1 VRWCRTDAGDA
12 ALSGVVSKTKTDRM
26 ESYVLAETFK
36 YYYLLFA
43 PQAIDS
49 DAVMFNT
56 EAHPLRAPAAKP
68 ERLRPMSDTIDP
80 RETAAP
86 HNKRARR
93 ALIAEISSLFAL
105 AVSFLALGLGIW
117 QARLM
122 SEQTRVMQQQARAGV
137 WPYLSIGYALVADGE
152 RRGYTWRIDNDG
164 VGPARIE
171 SVTLTLDG
179 KPLEHWKDVFRA
191 LYGDA
196 PVQATYSQIYGKV
209 LPPSTNRETTIEA
222 VHIADPGQAKTF
234 FEAQSRLEM
243 SICYCSV
250 YDDCWIAH
258 RQSPVV
264 QQVERCETRGIVQFE
279 PSL

>member
-1 VRWCRTDAGDA
+1 MPDAT
-12 ALSGVVSKTKTDRM
+12 LHN
-26 ESYVLAETFK
+26 EP
-36 YYYLLFA
+36 A
-43 PQAIDS
+43 P
-49 DAVMFNT
+49 
-56 EAHPLRAPAAKP
+56 PPRA
-68 ERLRPMSDTIDP
+68 RRG
-80 RETAAP
+80 
-86 HNKRARR
+86 RR

-122 SEQTRVMQQQARAGV
+122 SEQTRLMQQQARAGV
-137 WPYLSIGYALVADGE
+137 WPYLSIGYALVADGDK
-152 RRGYTWRIDNDG
+152 RGYTWRIDNDG

-191 LYGDA
+191 LYGDV

-222 VHIADPGQAKTF
+222 VHIPDPAQAKTF
-234 FEAQSRLEM
+234 FEAQSRIEM

-250 YDDCWIAH
+250 YDDCWIAR
-258 RQSPVV
+258 RQSPAQEPVA
-264 QQVERCETRGIVQFE
+264 RCDATGAKQFE
-279 PSL
+279 PNL

>member
-1 VRWCRTDAGDA
+1 MPDTTQ
-12 ALSGVVSKTKTDRM
+12 SKA
-26 ESYVLAETFK
+26 SL
-36 YYYLLFA
+36 
-43 PQAIDS
+43 P
-49 DAVMFNT
+49 
-56 EAHPLRAPAAKP
+56 
-68 ERLRPMSDTIDP
+68 P
-80 RETAAP
+80 RGR
-86 HNKRARR
+86 RARR
-93 ALIAEISSLFAL
+93 ALVAEISSLFAL

-122 SEQTRVMQQQARAGV
+122 SEQTRLMQQQARAGV
-137 WPYLSIGYALVADGE
+137 WPYLSIGYALVADGDK
-152 RRGYTWRIDNDG
+152 RGYTWRIDNDG

-222 VHIADPGQAKTF
+222 VHLSDPAQAKTF
-234 FEAQSRLEM
+234 FDAQSRIEM

-250 YDDCWIAH
+250 YDDCWIAR
-258 RQSPVV
+258 RQSPVQEPV
-264 QQVERCETRGIVQFE
+264 ARCDATGTKQFE
-279 PSL
+279 PNL

>member
-1 VRWCRTDAGDA
+1 MPDTRDH
-12 ALSGVVSKTKTDRM
+12 
-26 ESYVLAETFK
+26 EP
-36 YYYLLFA
+36 A
-43 PQAIDS
+43 PPS
-49 DAVMFNT
+49 RN
-56 EAHPLRAPAAKP
+56 R
-68 ERLRPMSDTIDP
+68 
-80 RETAAP
+80 
-86 HNKRARR
+86 RARR

-105 AVSFLALGLGIW
+105 AISFLALGLGLW

-122 SEQTRVMQQQARAGV
+122 SEQTRLMQQQARAGV
-137 WPYLSIGYALVADGE
+137 WPYLSIGYALVADGD

-196 PVQATYSQIYGKV
+196 PVHATYSQIYGKV

-222 VHIADPGQAKTF
+222 VHILDPEQAKTF
-234 FEAQSRLEM
+234 FEAQSRIEM
-243 SICYCSV
+243 TICYCSV

-258 RQSPVV
+258 WQKTKSDPVD
-264 QQVERCETRGIVQFE
+264 RCDENRPDAFE
-279 PSL
+279 D